1 MSRLTD
7 IRSRSTWADIL
18 EGQPQ
23 HAMLAVLLT
32 VGACALLVP
41 TESELW
47 GVSAYCWA
55 QWSIGLAL
63 VHQILVGFVFRLQ
76 LHRTIMTRIFGTHD
90 MKVWAL
96 MFMPLLAARP
106 LTLLMVALSDDVP
119 ILDNALPLQI
129 LGWALAIP
137 AVWALYS
144 TFVFFTIPRALG
156 GDHFRDEIAE
166 MPLVTKGTFKYVSN
180 SMYGVAFLGLW
191 SIALIANSWNALA
204 VALFQH
210 AYIWVHMYCTEVPDM
225 RWIYGNR

>member
-7 IRSRSTWADIL
+7 IRSRSTWADIF

-32 VGACALLVP
+32 VGTCALLEP
-41 TESELW
+41 SGANLW
-47 GVSAYCWA
+47 GLSATGWA
-55 QWSIGLAL
+55 SWSIGLAL
-63 VHQILVGFVFRLQ
+63 VHQVLVGFVFRLQ
-76 LHRTIMTRIFGTHD
+76 LHRNIMSRVFGGMD
-90 MKVWAL
+90 MKVWAV

-106 LTLLMVALSDDVP
+106 LTLLMVGLSDTVP
-119 ILDNALPLQI
+119 IMADPLPLQI
-129 LGWALAIP
+129 LGWVLAIP

-166 MPLVTKGTFKYVSN
+166 MPLVNKGTFKYVSN

-191 SIALIANSWNALA
+191 SIALITNSWNALA

-210 AYIWVHMYCTEVPDM
+210 AYIWVHMYCTEDPDM
-225 RWIYGNR
+225 RWIYRDR